1 MHIHIL
7 GVAGTFM
14 GGVAALAQAAGH
26 RVTGTDAMIYPPMS
40 DQLKQLGIEFYEG
53 YGVEQ
58 LDLNPDLF
66 VVGNVVSRGN
76 PLMEAILAQGLPYQ
90 SGPEWMAWHVLT
102 YCRVIA
108 VAGTHG
114 KTTTTSLVIWLLQ
127 QAGLNPGYLVGGV
140 MQQNGQSAR
149 LPVDWSLQRRPLTER
164 PWFVIEADEYD
175 TAFFDKRSKF
185 VHYHPEITVLNNL
198 EFDHG
203 DIFADIL
210 AIRQQFHHLVRT
222 LSGQGQ
228 LIVNGLDSELAQV
241 LTLGCWT
248 PVVYFGGAEQVRL
261 LGQDQDQAIQL
272 EVPGSGVFS
281 GTWKMVGSHNRL
293 NGAAALLVAHRVG
306 IPWVQAL
313 SSLAGFA
320 GVKRRLESLG
330 VVDGVEVI
338 DDFAHHPTAIQ
349 ATLKGLRQKLGS
361 GRRILAVLEP
371 RSNTMKM
378 GIWAH
383 ELAASLTEAERVFC
397 YAGGLG
403 WDVKRAL
410 APLGDNVLVSEDL
423 GNLVCSILQE
433 AYPGDTILVMSNGG
447 FQGIQQRLLNGLA
460 LRNAS

>member
-26 RVTGTDAMIYPPMS
+26 RVTGTDVMIYPPMS
-40 DQLKQLGIEFYEG
+40 DQLQQLGIDVYEG
-53 YGVEQ
+53 YEVEQ
-58 LDLNPDLF
+58 LQLNPDLF

-90 SGPEWMAWHVLT
+90 SGPEWMASHILS

-108 VAGTHG
+108 IAGTHG

-127 QAGLNPGYLVGGV
+127 QGGLNPGYLVGGV
-140 MQQNGQSAR
+140 MQQNAQSAC
-149 LPVDWSLQRRPLTER
+149 LPRDWSLQRRHLAER

-203 DIFADIL
+203 DIFADL
-210 AIRQQFHHLVRT
+210 GAIRQQFHHLVRT
-222 LSGQGQ
+222 LSSRGQ
-228 LIVNGLDSELAQV
+228 LIVNGLDKELAQV
-241 LTLGCWT
+241 LALGCWT
-248 PVVYFGGAEQVRL
+248 PVEYFGGEGQVRL
-261 LGQDQDQAIQL
+261 LGQDQDQVVRL
-272 EVPGSGVFS
+272 EVPGSGVFE
-281 GTWKMVGSHNRL
+281 GTWTMVGPHNRL
-293 NGAAALLVAHRVG
+293 NVAAALLVAHHVG
-306 IPWVQAL
+306 LSWAEAL
-313 SSLAGFA
+313 GSLAGFT

-330 VVDGVEVI
+330 VVQGVEVI

-349 ATLKGLRQKLGS
+349 TTIKGLRQKLGP
-361 GRRILAVLEP
+361 GHRILAVLEP

-378 GIWAH
+378 GIWAQK
-383 ELAASLTEAERVFC
+383 LAASLADAERVFC
-397 YAGGLG
+397 YAGGVG
-403 WDVKRAL
+403 WDVRGAL
-410 APLGDNVLVSEDL
+410 APLGEKVQIEEELE
-423 GNLVCSILQE
+423 NLIRSILQE
-433 AYPGDTILVMSNGG
+433 AHSGDTILVMSNGG
-447 FQGIQQRLLNGLA
+447 FQGIHQRLLNGLA

>member
-14 GGVAALAQAAGH
+14 GGLAALAQAAGH
-26 RVTGTDAMIYPPMS
+26 RVTGSDVTIYPPMS
-40 DQLKQLGIEFYEG
+40 DQLQQLGIDVYEG

-58 LDLNPDLF
+58 LALNPDLF

-90 SGPEWMAWHVLT
+90 SGPEWMAWHVLS

-108 VAGTHG
+108 IAGTHG
-114 KTTTTSLVIWLLQ
+114 KTTTTAMVIWLLQ
-127 QAGLNPGYLVGGV
+127 QAGLSPGYLVGGV
-140 MQQNGQSAR
+140 MQQNTQSAC
-149 LPVDWSLQRRPLTER
+149 LPKDWSSRRRPLAER
-164 PWFVIEADEYD
+164 SWFVIEADEYD

-185 VHYHPEITVLNNL
+185 VHYHPELTVLNNL

-203 DIFADIL
+203 DIFTDL
-210 AIRQQFHHLVRT
+210 SAIRQQFHHLVRT

-228 LIVNGLDSELAQV
+228 LIVNGIDKELAQV
-241 LTLGCWT
+241 LALGCWT
-248 PVVYFGGAEQVRL
+248 PVVYFGGVGQVRL
-261 LGQDQDQAIQL
+261 LGQDQDSVIRL
-272 EVPGSGVFS
+272 EVPGSEILV
-281 GTWKMVGSHNRL
+281 GTWSMVGAHNRL
-293 NGAAALLVAHRVG
+293 NAAAALLVAHRVG
-306 IPWVQAL
+306 ISWVEAFK
-313 SSLAGFA
+313 SLAGFA

-330 VVDGVEVI
+330 VVYGVEVI

-349 ATLKGLRQKLGS
+349 TTLNGLRQKLGS

-378 GIWAH
+378 GIWSH
-383 ELAASLTEAERVFC
+383 QLAASLTEAERVFC

-403 WDVKRAL
+403 WNVEDAL
-410 APLGDNVLVSEDL
+410 APLGEKVRVEEDFECL
-423 GNLVCSILQE
+423 IDAILQE
-433 AYPGDTILVMSNGG
+433 AHSGDTILVMSNGG
-447 FQGIQQRLLNGLA
+447 FRGIHQRLLNGLA